1 VPTGFPSADW
11 PIFDA
16 LSEQDRV
23 AVLAATRRRQFA
35 RREVLC
41 HEGDPV
47 EVMYLIETGRVA
59 VRVTNEQGDTVTVAT
74 FGKGAI
80 VGEMALVGEQTER
93 TATIVAIEPTDT
105 WMLSRVAFNRLRV
118 DHRSVDRFLVQLLA
132 GHVKTLAS
140 QLLEALYVPVRHR
153 VVRRLLELYNDQQA
167 GPDGVPIA
175 LSITQDDLAGL
186 VGATR
191 PTVNQ
196 VLRSLE
202 SEHALRLYRGRIEV
216 LDQSALRRRRG

>member
-1 VPTGFPSADW
+1 VTTGLPTGDW

-16 LSEQDRV
+16 LTEQDRV
-23 AVLAATRRRQFA
+23 AVLAATRRRHFN

-47 EVMYLIETGRVA
+47 EMMYLIEAGRVA
-59 VRVTNEQGDTVTVAT
+59 VRVTNEHGDTVTVAT

-80 VGEMALVGEQTER
+80 VGEMALVGEPTER
-93 TATIVAIEPTDT
+93 TATVVAIEPTDT

-132 GHVKTLAS
+132 GHVKILAS

-153 VVRRLLELYNDQQA
+153 VVRRLLELCDDQAQ
-167 GPDGVPIA
+167 PSDGASIGLP
-175 LSITQDDLAGL
+175 ITQDDLAGL

-202 SEHALRLYRGRIEV
+202 SEQALRLHRGRIEV
-216 LDQSALRRRRG
+216 LDQSALARRRG

>member
-1 VPTGFPSADW
+1 VSVESPGDEW

-16 LSEQDRV
+16 LNEQDRA
-23 AVLAATRRRQFA
+23 AVLAATRRRHFA

-47 EVMYLIETGRVA
+47 EMMYLIESGRVA
-59 VRVTNEQGDTVTVAT
+59 VRVTNEYGDTVTVAT
-74 FGKGAI
+74 FGRGAI
-80 VGEMALVGEQTER
+80 VGEMALVDEPTER
-93 TATIVAIEPTDT
+93 TATVIAIEATDT
-105 WMLSRVAFNRLRV
+105 WMLSRVAFNRLSIE
-118 DHRSVDRFLVQLLA
+118 HRSVDRFLVQLLA
-132 GHVKTLAS
+132 GHVKNLAG

-153 VVRRLLELYNDQQA
+153 VVRRLLELCDDQPTGLESA
-167 GPDGVPIA
+167 AIKLP
-175 LSITQDDLAGL
+175 ITQDDLADL

-202 SEHALRLYRGRIEV
+202 SEQALRLYRGRIEI
-216 LDQSALRRRRG
+216 LDQSVLLRRRG

>member
-1 VPTGFPSADW
+1 VPTELQSGEW

-16 LSEQDRV
+16 LTEHDRA
-23 AVLAATRRRQFA
+23 AVLAATRRRHFA

-47 EVMYLIETGRVA
+47 EMMYLIETGRVA
-59 VRVTNEQGDTVTVAT
+59 VRVTNEQGDTVTVGT
-74 FGKGAI
+74 FGRGAI
-80 VGEMALVGEQTER
+80 VGEMALVDEPTDR
-93 TATIVAIEPTDT
+93 TATVVAIEPTDT
-105 WMLSRVAFNRLRV
+105 LMLSRVAFNRLRV

-132 GHVKTLAS
+132 GHVKSLAG

-153 VVRRLLELYNDQQA
+153 VVRRLLELCDDQRTDS
-167 GPDGVPIA
+167 DGAAIELP
-175 LSITQDDLAGL
+175 ITQDDLAGL

-202 SEHALRLYRGRIEV
+202 SEGALRLFRGRIEV
-216 LDQSALRRRRG
+216 LDQTILQRRRG